1 MYDPVKDGVA
11 KSFESVVYTEVAPPA
26 HLGQLVHCFWEMR
39 TKTDL
44 AEDFTLHAMPDAC
57 VNVLFNQQDTRR
69 PAIGR
74 DEPGGGQLR
83 FRRQAA
89 GTALVPPGLS
99 GVFCGP
105 VALHPFVPEADR
117 LHARPVQQDVRCLI
131 FTIFSKRFALQWFWK
146 AHGLHTHRKETL
158 MRKVGW
164 FDIYV
169 EDMER
174 AQTFYETV
182 LNTKLS
188 PMDDPK
194 ARIWA
199 VGSLVELHQ
208 RAASAVRDEVVAETP
223 SQARAARWSTFPATI
238 ALWKKPGWWQP
249 AA

>member
-1 MYDPVKDGVA
+1 
-11 KSFESVVYTEVAPPA
+11 
-26 HLGQLVHCFWEMR
+26 
-39 TKTDL
+39 
-44 AEDFTLHAMPDAC
+44 
-57 VNVLFNQQDTRR
+57 
-69 PAIGR
+69 
-74 DEPGGGQLR
+74 
-83 FRRQAA
+83 
-89 GTALVPPGLS
+89 
-99 GVFCGP
+99 
-105 VALHPFVPEADR
+105 
-117 LHARPVQQDVRCLI
+117 
-131 FTIFSKRFALQWFWK
+131 
-146 AHGLHTHRKETL
+146 